1 MNTAQQILG
10 TDKRNP
16 LFTVYC
22 DKFEELHVYYGFE
35 LLEVVTADRE
45 NPNYKMLLGRLYNA
59 GLNRRVLTET
69 FHVDLKTIRG
79 WGDALRCR
87 DAEQLVRR
95 LAGRRSGRKLTPQ
108 IEAYVRLRWSELSR
122 SGTYGISGRLRKEI
136 QSVFKTSLSCETL
149 RPLVGELKRG
159 EGLEASAAG
168 AECNPTTAE
177 DLPEE
182 PPSRVD
188 NKEVSPKERETACDC
203 SPEDSTEL
211 AQGVGARIP
220 EAAPQTLWCDHAGL
234 LVFAPMLL
242 AVSQAVDPPQ
252 PLFKQWLASLLLGAV
267 NIEQTKFLNWQD
279 MSRLLGSVVRFPHP
293 QRQELERVA
302 TEASF
307 GALARFNAQLTGA
320 DKQSDFYFDPHTKHY
335 TGEQNVLD
343 GWCAAIRWADK
354 AMHSDFIHSVRGE
367 PLYFET
373 TDNFADL
380 RQRFFEVVRRCRD
393 TMQWSKQRVLSWV
406 VDRGIFGAEVF
417 EKVLEDSSMHLIT
430 WEKGYKAQSW
440 PPAGGVSGSMVIERA
455 RNRAEDVRC
464 YHLAYGEGPW
474 PKDSRLRQI
483 VVQAT
488 NPKGRTIQVSI
499 LSDDKERAA
508 HEIIALIFSRWL
520 QENDFKYLDK
530 HFGINQITSYGI
542 IEYENLRDAVTD
554 RQVRSAQAKAL
565 QEQRRR
571 LRSQQG
577 RLLLT
582 QATAAHQ
589 ATQRRE
595 RIQQLE
601 STASSDQE
609 NKELKRLHQGQT
621 RYEKSDK
628 TRQEKIQCLSRQL
641 AQLDEEAQAVQKT
654 ESRLERLIQEKMV
667 RMDPG
672 KKRLMDSLRVIARN
686 AFYLAL
692 APFKKAYNNYRDD
705 HDQFR
710 ELTQSA
716 GVLEVQSD
724 WIMVHIMPRVNFSPQ
739 VCRIIAAVFEEL
751 NLKQALLPDGS
762 SRKLTFRLA
771 DRSELRVKLKRDD

>member
-1 MNTAQQILG
+1 M
-10 TDKRNP
+10 
-16 LFTVYC
+16 
-22 DKFEELHVYYGFE
+22 
-35 LLEVVTADRE
+35 
-45 NPNYKMLLGRLYNA
+45 
-59 GLNRRVLTET
+59 
-69 FHVDLKTIRG
+69 
-79 WGDALRCR
+79 
-87 DAEQLVRR
+87 
-95 LAGRRSGRKLTPQ
+95 
-108 IEAYVRLRWSELSR
+108 
-122 SGTYGISGRLRKEI
+122 
-136 QSVFKTSLSCETL
+136 
-149 RPLVGELKRG
+149 
-159 EGLEASAAG
+159 
-168 AECNPTTAE
+168 
-177 DLPEE
+177 
-182 PPSRVD
+182 
-188 NKEVSPKERETACDC
+188 
-203 SPEDSTEL
+203 
-211 AQGVGARIP
+211 
-220 EAAPQTLWCDHAGL
+220 
-234 LVFAPMLL
+234 
-242 AVSQAVDPPQ
+242 
-252 PLFKQWLASLLLGAV
+252 
-267 NIEQTKFLNWQD
+267 
-279 MSRLLGSVVRFPHP
+279 
-293 QRQELERVA
+293 
-302 TEASF
+302 
-307 GALARFNAQLTGA
+307 
-320 DKQSDFYFDPHTKHY
+320 
-335 TGEQNVLD
+335 
-343 GWCAAIRWADK
+343 
-354 AMHSDFIHSVRGE
+354 
-367 PLYFET
+367 
-373 TDNFADL
+373 
-380 RQRFFEVVRRCRD
+380 
-393 TMQWSKQRVLSWV
+393 
-406 VDRGIFGAEVF
+406 
-417 EKVLEDSSMHLIT
+417 
-430 WEKGYKAQSW
+430 
-440 PPAGGVSGSMVIERA
+440 
-455 RNRAEDVRC
+455 
-464 YHLAYGEGPW
+464 
-474 PKDSRLRQI
+474 
-483 VVQAT
+483 
-488 NPKGRTIQVSI
+488 
-499 LSDDKERAA
+499 
-508 HEIIALIFSRWL
+508 IFSRWL